1 MENKK
6 IGIYKQTNI
15 LIDKRY
21 INFLIN
27 LFNKLKS
34 YYNILYFDRKIKTN
48 NSIICKMLLK
58 YGYFNPRLDI
68 IEFIYFNYLTEK

>member
-1 MENKK
+1 MENKN
-6 IGIYKQTNI
+6 IGVYKQANI

-21 INFLIN
+21 IDFLIN

-34 YYNILYFDRKIKTN
+34 YYNILYLDRKIITN
-48 NSIICKMLLK
+48 NSIICKILLK
-58 YGYFNPRLDI
+58 YGYSDLGLDI